1 MRASSHAPLPVG
13 VVGAGALG
21 GHHTRTLAAMPDV
34 ELVGVYDLLPEAARL
49 VAELNGSRVLETLD
63 ELAESCEAAV
73 VAVPTWAHREL
84 GCALLGRGLHVLV
97 EKPMAATLE
106 EADALLA
113 AAGDRVLAVGHVEY
127 FNPAV
132 KALLSL
138 QLPPGFVE
146 VHRLADFKPRSLDID
161 VILDLM
167 IHDLQVLHELDPSPI
182 VELRASGVRVMTRQ
196 IDLANVRMELESGCV
211 VNMTAS
217 RVSDGATRKLRA
229 IVPGGYYSV
238 DYAKR
243 EVKGFRLEGEG
254 ADKRLVPNDLEV
266 EDADPLERELSA
278 FVDACN
284 GGSPRYVDGLAARRA
299 LATALE
305 IVANIEAAAPPPPGS
320 QEERMSD
327 TEIGVI
333 GGRSA

>member
-1 MRASSHAPLPVG
+1 MQASSHAPLRVG

-21 GHHTRTLAAMPDV
+21 GHHTRILASMPDV
-34 ELVGVYDLLPEAARL
+34 ELVGVYDLLPEVARR
-49 VAELNGSRVLETLD
+49 VAERNDSRVFATRD
-63 ELAESCEAAV
+63 ELAESCQAAV
-73 VAVPTWAHREL
+73 VAVPTVAHREL
-84 GCALLGRGLHVLV
+84 GCALLERGLHVLI
-97 EKPMAATLE
+97 EKPMASTLE

-138 QLPPGFVE
+138 RLRPGFIE

-167 IHDLQVLHELDPSPI
+167 IHDLQVLQELDPSPMAE
-182 VELRASGVRVMTRQ
+182 VRASGISVITQQ
-196 IDLANVRMELESGCV
+196 IDLANVRMEFESGCV
-211 VNMTAS
+211 ANLTAS

-229 IVPGGYYSV
+229 IVPGGYYSM

-243 EVKGFRLEGEG
+243 EVRGLRLEGEG
-254 ADKRLVPNDLEV
+254 AHKRLVPNELEI
-266 EDADPLERELSA
+266 EDVDPLESELSA
-278 FVDACN
+278 FVEACN
-284 GGSPRYVDGLAARRA
+284 GGSPRHVDGLAARRA

-305 IVANIEAAAPPPPGS
+305 IVANIERGGGAA
-320 QEERMSD
+320 
-327 TEIGVI
+327 
-333 GGRSA
+333 